1 MILKKRFPYFILLLS
16 FLLLVI
22 SCGKDD
28 DGGEECS
35 PTTMITISPVS
46 KIEGDINSTF
56 DFEVILSQ
64 ASSDVVTV
72 DFTTIDKSAVLGEDY
87 ISQNGTLTFSGT
99 TEQIISIEVVGDTL
113 NEDDEE
119 FEIQFSNSTNAIIE
133 IEIGTGTIQNDD
145 EVFLFDG
152 YITPNSYAG
161 MTLVWSDE
169 FSGANINLDN
179 WTHEIGNGNNGW
191 GNNELEYYTSSSE
204 NSYLS
209 NGKLIIEAKEQNVS
223 GYNYTSARMISAG
236 KREFT
241 YGRVDVRAKLPEGQG
256 IWPAVWMLGADIF
269 TQGWPAC
276 GEIDI
281 MELVGHQSS
290 EVHGTAHWGNQGSP
304 STYQGNGYTLAGGKK
319 FSDEFHV
326 FTIIWENNSIK
337 WFVDDVQFFSITDAN
352 VTNTSYPFNDNFFF
366 IMNVAV
372 GGNWPGSPNAS
383 TVFPQRMHVDY
394 VRIFQ

>member
-1 MILKKRFPYFILLLS
+1 
-16 FLLLVI
+16 
-22 SCGKDD
+22 
-28 DGGEECS
+28 
-35 PTTMITISPVS
+35 
-46 KIEGDINSTF
+46 
-56 DFEVILSQ
+56 
-64 ASSDVVTV
+64 
-72 DFTTIDKSAVLGEDY
+72 
-87 ISQNGTLTFSGT
+87 
-99 TEQIISIEVVGDTL
+99 L